1 MTAIVRTPSDKP
13 ARVASELE
21 IPRAHAA
28 MLVAEVDNRARWAR
42 FSREIEA
49 MIDNAEEDGD
59 WPTARPAHI
68 ARPATSGIA
77 DRIASIERGRR

>member
-1 MTAIVRTPSDKP
+1 MTASVIRIQSDKS
-13 ARVASELE
+13 ARVAAELE
-21 IPRAHAA
+21 IPKLHAA

-59 WPTARPAHI
+59 
-68 ARPATSGIA
+68 
-77 DRIASIERGRR
+77 